1 MESTTEPLLVRADE
15 AARLCGASARTWRT
29 WDAGG
34 LVPRGVQVGRA
45 RFWRTADLAP
55 DEPLFPVSGRVSGGT
70 TEQLEQANGA

>member
-34 LVPRGVQVGRA
+34 LVPRGVKVGRA
-45 RFWRTADLAP
+45 RFWRTAELAAWVAASCPTRREWDLRRE
-55 DEPLFPVSGRVSGGT
+55 DSD
-70 TEQLEQANGA
+70 